1 MAKQIWDEL
10 AETKKGLLHA
20 LSLFNQDNFNIVPF
34 EGSWTAGQ
42 VAEHVYKSLNGV
54 PQLLNGG
61 NKPTERDPAENVP
74 GLRKMFLDFS
84 IKMKSPDFILPGNE
98 PKDLA
103 ELTRQLDETLTAII
117 DVAQKVDL
125 MLTLT
130 EFQFPGGGETTR
142 LELVNFMSVHTQ
154 RHTWQLYNM
163 HKHF

>member
-1 MAKQIWDEL
+1 MAKQIWNEL

-20 LSLFNQDNFNIVPF
+20 LSLFTQDNFNTVPF
-34 EGSWTAGQ
+34 EDSWTAGQ
-42 VAEHVYKSLNGV
+42 VAEHLYKSLKGG

-61 NKPTERDPAENVP
+61 NKPTERDPAQNVA

-84 IKMKSPDFILPGNE
+84 IKMKSPDFILPGDE
-98 PKDLA
+98 PKEQA
-103 ELTRQLDETLTAII
+103 ELTRLLDETLSAII
-117 DVAQKVDL
+117 EVAAKVDL
-125 MLTLT
+125 NLTLT
-130 EFQFPGGGETTR
+130 EFQFPGSEDTTR